1 MTSSALL
8 RLASKR
14 LSSVA
19 SRTTIRP
26 AAAFFSTA
34 PQKRESFLS
43 ASSSLYVESMLE
55 QYEADP
61 NSVPESWQVYFKS
74 LDDSSSSTAAASA
87 STSSTAEVI
96 DDGYFNQPT
105 IVLSKTKIAPAASTT
120 LPSDSLGVAH
130 LIRAYQVNGHR
141 SANLDPLGLHTNE
154 SFPFRPGNVRSKTDI
169 DESDPA
175 ISGLYEALTVK
186 FHGFDPERDMDR
198 ELNFKG
204 VHTGGNKGFLEDLTS
219 MPGRVTLRKVVD
231 RLRATYCGTLGV
243 EYMHIGSTEQCNW
256 LRERIENPK
265 FLQVDDEKKMHIFER
280 LCFADTFENFL
291 ANKFNTTKRFGLDG
305 GEAIVPALK
314 DAVDRASELGAHSF
328 IIGMPHRGRLNV
340 LANVMRKPMTT
351 LFAEFQ
357 GIHYDEKAFT
367 KNAEDWGSS
376 GDVKVGLLFFRLSF
390 LRCVH
395 VSHRDMIFPSYF
407 SLVPSR
413 IKHGSYLPR
422 WEEDSFES
430 RGKSIPS

>member
-1 MTSSALL
+1 MTSALL
-8 RLASKR
+8 RI
-14 LSSVA
+14 A
-19 SRTTIRP
+19 SRKLRPSSSAAVTSKTILP
-26 AAAFFSTA
+26 AFFSSA
-34 PQKRESFLS
+34 PQKSESFLS

-61 NSVPESWQVYFKS
+61 TSVPESWQVYFKS
-74 LDDSSSSTAAASA
+74 LDSYNNAAATTAA
-87 STSSTAEVI
+87 TEVI

-105 IVLSKTKIAPAASTT
+105 IVLSNKKIAPSAQLSTS

-154 SFPFRPGNVRSKTDI
+154 SFPFRPGNVRSLNDA
-169 DESDPA
+169 DDNM
-175 ISGLYEALTVK
+175 YEALTVK
-186 FHGFDPERDMDR
+186 FHGFDPERDLDR

-219 MPGRVTLRKVVD
+219 MPGRVTLRKVLE
-231 RLRATYCGTLGV
+231 RLQQTYCGTLGV

-256 LRERIENPK
+256 IRERIENPN
-265 FLQVDDEKKMHIFER
+265 FLKVDDEKKVHIFER

-314 DAVDRASELGAHSF
+314 DAIDRASELGAHSF

-357 GIHYDEKAFT
+357 GTHYDEKLFT
-367 KNAEDWGSS
+367 KSGEDWGSA
-376 GDVKVGLLFFRLSF
+376 GDVKVR
-390 LRCVH
+390 R
-395 VSHRDMIFPSYF
+395 
-407 SLVPSR
+407 
-413 IKHGSYLPR
+413 
-422 WEEDSFES
+422 
-430 RGKSIPS
+430 

>member
-1 MTSSALL
+1 MTSALL
-8 RLASKR
+8 RIASRKLRPLHHR
-14 LSSVA
+14 LSTSSA
-19 SRTTIRP
+19 TINNKSMIRP
-26 AAAFFSTA
+26 ATAFFSTA
-34 PQKRESFLS
+34 PQKSESFLS

-74 LDDSSSSTAAASA
+74 LDSETT
-87 STSSTAEVI
+87 STSTTTEVI

-105 IVLSKTKIAPAASTT
+105 IVLSNKKIAPSAALTT
-120 LPSDSLGVAH
+120 SLPSDSLGVAH

-154 SFPFRPGNVRSKTDI
+154 SFPFRPGNVRSLND
-169 DESDPA
+169 DD
-175 ISGLYEALTVK
+175 SGLYEALTVK
-186 FHGFDPERDMDR
+186 FHGFDPSKDLDR

-219 MPGRVTLRKVVD
+219 MPGRVTLRKVLE
-231 RLRATYCGTLGV
+231 RLQQTYCGTLGV

-256 LRERIENPK
+256 LRERIENPN
-265 FLQVDDEKKMHIFER
+265 FLKVDDEKKMHIFER

-314 DAVDRASELGAHSF
+314 DAIDRASELGAHSF

-357 GIHYDEKAFT
+357 GTHYDEKLFT
-367 KNAEDWGSS
+367 KSGEDWGSA
-376 GDVKVGLLFFRLSF
+376 GDVKVSFF
-390 LRCVH
+390 VG
-395 VSHRDMIFPSYF
+395 I
-407 SLVPSR
+407 
-413 IKHGSYLPR
+413 
-422 WEEDSFES
+422 
-430 RGKSIPS
+430 

>member
-14 LSSVA
+14 LSSAA

-74 LDDSSSSTAAASA
+74 LDESSSSTVASSA
-87 STSSTAEVI
+87 TSSSSTAEVI

-154 SFPFRPGNVRSKTDI
+154 S
-169 DESDPA
+169 
-175 ISGLYEALTVK
+175 
-186 FHGFDPERDMDR
+186 
-198 ELNFKG
+198 
-204 VHTGGNKGFLEDLTS
+204 
-219 MPGRVTLRKVVD
+219 
-231 RLRATYCGTLGV
+231 
-243 EYMHIGSTEQCNW
+243 
-256 LRERIENPK
+256 
-265 FLQVDDEKKMHIFER
+265 
-280 LCFADTFENFL
+280 
-291 ANKFNTTKRFGLDG
+291 
-305 GEAIVPALK
+305 
-314 DAVDRASELGAHSF
+314 
-328 IIGMPHRGRLNV
+328 
-340 LANVMRKPMTT
+340 
-351 LFAEFQ
+351 
-357 GIHYDEKAFT
+357 
-367 KNAEDWGSS
+367 
-376 GDVKVGLLFFRLSF
+376 
-390 LRCVH
+390 
-395 VSHRDMIFPSYF
+395 
-407 SLVPSR
+407 
-413 IKHGSYLPR
+413 
-422 WEEDSFES
+422 
-430 RGKSIPS
+430 

>member
-1 MTSSALL
+1 
-8 RLASKR
+8 
-14 LSSVA
+14 
-19 SRTTIRP
+19 
-26 AAAFFSTA
+26 
-34 PQKRESFLS
+34 
-43 ASSSLYVESMLE
+43 MLE
-55 QYEADP
+55 QYETDP
-61 NSVPESWQVYFKS
+61 DSVPESWQIYFRS
-74 LDDSSSSTAAASA
+74 LENDAVSANSSST
-87 STSSTAEVI
+87 EVI
-96 DDGYFNQPT
+96 DDRYFNQPT
-105 IVLSKTKIAPAASTT
+105 IVLSSKTKIAPASSTAS

-154 SFPFRPGNVRSKTDI
+154 SFPFRPGNVRSKMDVSE
-169 DESDPA
+169 DDPS
-175 ISGLYEALTVK
+175 SGLYEALTVK

-198 ELNFKG
+198 DLNFKG

-256 LRERIENPK
+256 IRERIENPK
-265 FLQVDDEKKMHIFER
+265 FLQVDDEKKVHIFER

-314 DAVDRASELGAHSF
+314 DAIDRASELGAHSF

-357 GIHYDEKAFT
+357 GTHYDEKLFT
-367 KNAEDWGSS
+367 KNAEDWGSA
-376 GDVKVGLLFFRLSF
+376 GDVKVSYVFPWGWSGVGWGVGVFFTFSYLLLISTSFIFNTFFN
-390 LRCVH
+390 
-395 VSHRDMIFPSYF
+395 DNNNA
-407 SLVPSR
+407 LVPSR
-413 IKHGSYLPR
+413 IKHGPYLSR
-422 WEEDSFES
+422 WKEDSFES
-430 RGKSIPS
+430 RC

>member
-1 MTSSALL
+1 
-8 RLASKR
+8 
-14 LSSVA
+14 
-19 SRTTIRP
+19 
-26 AAAFFSTA
+26 
-34 PQKRESFLS
+34 
-43 ASSSLYVESMLE
+43 MLE

-61 NSVPESWQVYFKS
+61 TSVPESWQVYFKS
-74 LDDSSSSTAAASA
+74 LDNDTA
-87 STSSTAEVI
+87 TSSRTEVI
-96 DDGYFNQPT
+96 DDSYFNQPT
-105 IVLSKTKIAPAASTT
+105 IVLSSNKTKIAPSAALTT
-120 LPSDSLGVAH
+120 SLPSDSLGVAH

-154 SFPFRPGNVRSKTDI
+154 SFPFRPGNARSPTDM
-169 DESDPA
+169 EE
-175 ISGLYEALTVK
+175 GMYEALTVK

-219 MPGRVTLRKVVD
+219 MPGRVTLRKVLD
-231 RLRATYCGTLGV
+231 RLRQTYCGTLGV

-256 LRERIENPK
+256 IRERVENPN
-265 FLQVDDEKKMHIFER
+265 FLKVDNEKKMHIFER

-314 DAVDRASELGAHSF
+314 DAIDRASELGAHSF

-357 GIHYDEKAFT
+357 GTHYDEKLFT
-367 KNAEDWGSS
+367 KNAEDWGSA
-376 GDVKVGLLFFRLSF
+376 GDVKVSF
-390 LRCVH
+390 KIGVVVH
-395 VSHRDMIFPSYF
+395 VLCCLVIIIVSSFF
-407 SLVPSR
+407 SLFSL
-413 IKHGSYLPR
+413 S
-422 WEEDSFES
+422 
-430 RGKSIPS
+430 

>member
-1 MTSSALL
+1 MTAALL
-8 RLASKR
+8 RLASR
-14 LSSVA
+14 NL
-19 SRTTIRP
+19 RP
-26 AAAFFSTA
+26 SAAAAATKKKSIILPAFFSSA
-34 PQKRESFLS
+34 PQKSESFLS

-61 NSVPESWQVYFKS
+61 TSVPESWQVYFKS
-74 LDDSSSSTAAASA
+74 LDSDSTAATTSAA
-87 STSSTAEVI
+87 STTEVI

-105 IVLSKTKIAPAASTT
+105 IVLSNKKIAPSAQLSTS

-154 SFPFRPGNVRSKTDI
+154 SFPFRPGNVRSQNDA
-169 DESDPA
+169 DDNM
-175 ISGLYEALTVK
+175 YEALTVK
-186 FHGFDPERDMDR
+186 FHGFDPERDLDR

-219 MPGRVTLRKVVD
+219 MPGRVTLRKVVE
-231 RLRATYCGTLGV
+231 RLQQTYCGTLGV

-256 LRERIENPK
+256 LRERIEHPN
-265 FLQVDDEKKMHIFER
+265 FLKVDHEKKVHIFER

-314 DAVDRASELGAHSF
+314 DAIDRASELGAHSF

-357 GIHYDEKAFT
+357 GTHYDEKLFT
-367 KNAEDWGSS
+367 KDAEDWGSA
-376 GDVKVGLLFFRLSF
+376 GDVKVSLCL
-390 LRCVH
+390 CV
-395 VSHRDMIFPSYF
+395 
-407 SLVPSR
+407 
-413 IKHGSYLPR
+413 
-422 WEEDSFES
+422 
-430 RGKSIPS
+430 